1 MNVGTGDLLGDAI
14 ASLTHQSDE
23 KIESAKAEILAKV
36 EQEGRQAKIVAVVGG
51 FAAGLLGAYLY
62 ERFMR

>member
-1 MNVGTGDLLGDAI
+1 MIVGVGDPLSDVI
-14 ASLTHQSDE
+14 ASLTHQSNE
-23 KIESAKAEILAKV
+23 KIDSAKAEILAKV

-51 FAAGLLGAYLY
+51 FAAGILGAYLY